1 MTQIRFDSRRMA
13 IGALASVGAVLWV
26 ALFGTML
33 SADQVPESVVEVR
46 IEGNETIQADWIL
59 QKIKTQPGR
68 QLTGRMILE
77 DERTLRQTRL
87 FSHVQ
92 SRYENTKRGA
102 VLIFK
107 VRERAIVRSVR
118 FLGNKKVKTKHLVSW
133 TGLAEGSPFDHRAN
147 EQAASRIEQEY
158 KEKGYY
164 HVRVKLRKGGHPDDR
179 DVVIEIEE
187 GPVVRVIRRDIM
199 GAVQIGKGSLKKN
212 LVTKSAILGMIKGI
226 YRPETLK
233 QDEEALKSYCQRIGY
248 FDAQVEAEALFS
260 KDGSSVRAVYT
271 IKEGPRYKVG
281 QIRYEDNHLFSGKTL
296 QKDARIREGDFFNSG
311 RLTKDVREMLAP
323 YWDRGHYYASI
334 VPVPLFTEKTGV
346 VDLVFRFD
354 EDRPRYVRDINA
366 EFSGDSPYTKQTVLL
381 NNLQIRPGDLADPRL
396 IRRGQSRANS
406 SQVFNGVQVQ
416 VVRVDPETDMF
427 TAADG
432 TYRGQ
437 QPVPGTGPHAS
448 WLEEFA
454 SRIDQLP
461 GLDCEDGHSAF
472 TVPKKPSPV
481 PPQLRSPAVNIKP
494 TVRTPD
500 PDLPNMSQRVNQQVP
515 ASIISWRP
523 VEPDFFHRPWAGL
536 LTQDITLPATPTVV
550 RAQGPGRQQLQGPG
564 RGNSVLEG
572 SPFYGEAQAQPPGY
586 VDINAMGTEG
596 RTGRIM
602 FGAGV
607 NSDNGLVGS
616 FVWEENN
623 FDLFAP
629 PRNFSDV
636 VNGRAFRGGG
646 QRFRAE
652 AAPGDIVSRYAV
664 NWVDQYFMQ
673 TDYALSLSGFYYN
686 RFFNDWQEDRLG
698 GRVGLGQQLSP
709 ESSVNATLRLEEVTV
724 KNPRVPTPSIL
735 ANAVG
740 SNFLST
746 IRLSATN
753 DTRDASIMPGDGHF
767 MEVAFEQAAGDY
779 MFSRFDGEA
788 RRYFTLFRRPDDSG
802 RQVLTL
808 STTLGFTTADTPIFE
823 RYYAGGFQ
831 SFRGFAFRGVSPQ
844 DGVVGIGGTFQTLS
858 TVEYRLPVT
867 ADDVVQVVGFTDFG
881 TVDNEVSFRS
891 FRATVGMGLRITVPA
906 MGQVPLAFD
915 FGFPVAKEVFDDER
929 IFSFYVGI
937 VQ

>member
-1 MTQIRFDSRRMA
+1 MTQIRFDSRRTA
-13 IGALASVGAVLWV
+13 IRALANIGTVLWF
-26 ALFGTML
+26 ALFGNML
-33 SADQVPESVVEVR
+33 TADQVPKSIVEIR
-46 IEGNETIQADWIL
+46 IEGNETIQEDWIL
-59 QKIKTQPGR
+59 QKLKTQPGR

-92 SRYENTKRGA
+92 SRYENTKNGA

-118 FLGNKKVKTKHLVSW
+118 FEGNKKIKTKHLTSW
-133 TGLAEGSPFDHRAN
+133 TGLAKGSPFDPRAN
-147 EQAASRIEQEY
+147 EQAVSRIEQEY
-158 KEKGYY
+158 REKGYY

-187 GPVVRVIRRDIM
+187 GPVVRVIRRDIT
-199 GAVQIGKGSLKKN
+199 GAVQMGKGSLKKN

-233 QDEEALKSYCQRIGY
+233 QDEEALKAYCQKLGY
-248 FDAQVEAEALFS
+248 FDAQVKAEALFS
-260 KDGSSVRAVYT
+260 KDGSSVRAVYSVT
-271 IKEGPRYKVG
+271 EGPRYKVG
-281 QIRYEDNHLFSGKTL
+281 QIKFEDNHLFSGETL
-296 QKDARIREGDFFNSG
+296 RKNARIREGDFFNSG

-323 YWDRGHYYASI
+323 YWNLGHYYASI
-334 VPVPLFTEKTGV
+334 VPVPLFTEKSGE

-354 EDRPRYVRDINA
+354 EDRPRYVRNINA
-366 EFSGDSPYTKQTVLL
+366 EFSGDNPYTKQTVLL

-406 SQVFNGVQVQ
+406 SQVFNGVQLD
-416 VVRVDPETDMF
+416 VVRIDPETEMF

-437 QPVPGTGPHAS
+437 QPVPGAGPHSS
-448 WLEEFA
+448 WLEEFT
-454 SRIDQLP
+454 SKLDRLP
-461 GLDCEDGHSAF
+461 RLEKNGHHSEFAP
-472 TVPKKPSPV
+472 PK
-481 PPQLRSPAVNIKP
+481 QRSPATYQSQGRRLNVEP
-494 TVRTPD
+494 AVQTSEQ
-500 PDLPNMSQRVNQQVP
+500 DLPGMSHQDNQQIP
-515 ASIISWRP
+515 ASFISWQP
-523 VEPDFFHRPWAGL
+523 VNPEIFHRPWGPL
-536 LTQDITLPATPTVV
+536 LPQDITRPTEPVV
-550 RAQGPGRQQLQGPG
+550 IRAQGPGR
-564 RGNSVLEG
+564 GNTVLEG
-572 SPFYGEAQAQPPGY
+572 SPFYGESQAQPPGY

-616 FVWEENN
+616 FIWEENN

-629 PRNFSDV
+629 PRNLSDV

-698 GRVGLGQQLSP
+698 GRIGLGQQLSP
-709 ESSVNATLRLEEVTV
+709 EASVNATLRLEEVTV
-724 KNPRVPTPSIL
+724 KNPRIPTPAIL
-735 ANAVG
+735 TDAVG

-767 MEVAFEQAAGDY
+767 MEVAFEQAAGDFT
-779 MFSRFDGEA
+779 FSRFDGEA

-808 STTLGFTTADTPIFE
+808 STTMGFTTADTPIFE

-831 SFRGFAFRGVSPQ
+831 SFRGFAFRGVTPQ

-867 ADDVVQVVGFTDFG
+867 ADDMVQVVGFSDFG
-881 TVDNEVSFRS
+881 TVDNQVSFRS
-891 FRATVGMGLRITVPA
+891 FRATVGMGLRIMIPA